1 MSSIALSGGEAAELY
16 ILLKPR
22 EGVLTAPLAELLLRI
37 EKSLYE
43 RLTIDEMER
52 LCRRFEKGFE

>member
-1 MSSIALSGGEAAELY
+1 MSSITLSDGEAAELY
-16 ILLKPR
+16 VMLKPR
-22 EGVLTAPLAELLLRI
+22 EGALTAPLAELLLRI

-52 LCRRFEKGFE
+52 LCRRFEKDR

>member
-1 MSSIALSGGEAAELY
+1 MSAIALSDGESAELY
-16 ILLKPR
+16 VLLKPR
-22 EGVLTAPLAELLLRI
+22 EGRLAAPLAGLLLRI

-52 LCRRFEKGFE
+52 LCGRFEQER